1 MQRQILRGEVGG
13 YWKLDWVL
21 DILQWE
27 EERSVLH
34 CHGNCSGVSP
44 PSLSVLPRDLNGKPL
59 KVTTTATHA
68 FDRRGERG
76 KGR

>member
-1 MQRQILRGEVGG
+1 MYYIAMEIVVGS
-13 YWKLDWVL
+13 LL
-21 DILQWE
+21 PL
-27 EERSVLH
+27 
-34 CHGNCSGVSP
+34 C
-44 PSLSVLPRDLNGKPL
+44 LSVLPRDLNGKPL